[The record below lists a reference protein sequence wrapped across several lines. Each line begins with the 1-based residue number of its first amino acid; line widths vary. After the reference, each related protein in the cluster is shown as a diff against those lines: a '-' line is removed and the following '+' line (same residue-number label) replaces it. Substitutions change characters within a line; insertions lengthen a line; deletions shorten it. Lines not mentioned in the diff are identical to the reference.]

1 MTSARF
7 DRAELERIAAAYPEE
22 ARAVSPWER
31 ERHFTPAQQAAWL
44 LRFQPE
50 AAAEMAEVRP

>member
-1 MTSARF
+1 MTSAPS

-22 ARAVSPWER
+22 ARAVSAWER
-31 ERHFTPAQQAAWL
+31 ERHFTPVQQAAWL

-50 AAAEMAEVRP
+50 AVDRQEALP